1 MEDVNAAKAPA
12 LGIVVS
18 EEDGAKVIAVT
29 GDLDMA
35 TTDQLR
41 DALMKARRDSEA
53 PRLIIDLSGVDF
65 IDSSGL
71 AVLIA
76 VSRTGV
82 SVVLRGTSHAVQRA
96 VEVTGLTDL
105 FELET

>member
-1 MEDVNAAKAPA
+1 
-12 LGIVVS
+12 
-18 EEDGAKVIAVT
+18 
-29 GDLDMA
+29 
-35 TTDQLR
+35 
-41 DALMKARRDSEA
+41 
-53 PRLIIDLSGVDF
+53 
-65 IDSSGL
+65 
-71 AVLIA
+71 